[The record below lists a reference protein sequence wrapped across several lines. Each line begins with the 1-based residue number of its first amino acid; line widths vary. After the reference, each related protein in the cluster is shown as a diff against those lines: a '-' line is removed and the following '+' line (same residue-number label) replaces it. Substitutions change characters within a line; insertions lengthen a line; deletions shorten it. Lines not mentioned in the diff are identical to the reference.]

1 MNEIEREEIIAYF
14 SIFSIEISLESMM
27 PTYSGGL
34 GMLAG
39 DTIRPAADAGERVK
53 SAQNKMRLHHLSYT
67 VF

>member
-1 MNEIEREEIIAYF
+1 
-14 SIFSIEISLESMM
+14 MM

-39 DTIRPAADAGERVK
+39 DTIRPAAGAGERVK
-53 SAQNKMRLHHLSYT
+53 SAQNKMRLHHLSCT